1 MIIGK
6 ERSVVANVDCEMASV
21 QLVGEFEMQMELE
34 IEIEIFHCNAYEQNP
49 HNRQIHVQWV

>member
-1 MIIGK
+1 MWIVK
-6 ERSVVANVDCEMASV
+6 WSSV

-49 HNRQIHVQWV
+49 HNCQIHVQ